1 MEGSTA
7 QNFMWVI
14 VALTFVSFFTIMGW
28 VIRLRNQKVIA
39 PSKKNPDGR
48 MIMEIWTTG
57 GDRHGYLVS
66 KKAGGYE
73 VEPPDGLNRELRYFY
88 SKSAVGRTKYP
99 TWMPFDFLRVESQI
113 ASWWENHSAAIDP
126 EIDYCPHPDCGKEI
140 VIATQAIPADMQK
153 MLQARDVIG
162 AGDDLLR
169 DDNDRQAQLSGLI
182 GSLRTM
188 KWLPLIAGI
197 AAIAAVVAAVFA
209 MQASRA
215 LGG

>member
-1 MEGSTA
+1 MEATTA

-14 VALTFVSFFTIMGW
+14 VALTFVSFFLGMAW
-28 VIRLRNQKVIA
+28 VVRMSNQKSIA

-48 MIMEIWTTG
+48 MIMEVWTTG
-57 GDRHGYLVS
+57 GDRHAYLVG

-73 VEPPDGLNRELRYFY
+73 VEPPEGLNRELRYFY

-99 TWMPFDFLRVESQI
+99 SWMPFDFLRVDAQV

-126 EIDYCPHPDCGKEI
+126 EVDECPYCNKEL

-162 AGDDLLR
+162 AGDELLR
-169 DDNDRQAQLSGLI
+169 DDNDKQEQLSSLI

-188 KWLPLIAGI
+188 KYLPMIAG
-197 AAIAAVVAAVFA
+197 ASAIAAVCAAVFA
-209 MQASRA
+209 FQAFRA